1 MATINIGSIMNKVGA
16 YSRSVEGK
24 LRMKERIN
32 KYASEGQNKTAGGSK
47 VMTEDD
53 MYRAAYKMMDVLK
66 QTAKESDLPPSVMQH
81 ILTMDCSRP
90 YKMPDGH
97 MEIWIYFGGDMHRES
112 LEDGDG
118 GHTGEGVNNIVAL
131 FNNGA
136 HASDYVYGWW
146 NGHEPTPST
155 AYRSGW
161 HGGQLGYAWVRSKK
175 DREALHFIQQAV
187 GDFNGNYGSD
197 FNVTAVA
204 GDDYIS

>member
-1 MATINIGSIMNKVGA
+1 MSKVGA
-16 YSRSVEGK
+16 YSRSVGGK

-32 KYASEGQNKTAGGSK
+32 KYVSDGQSKTAGGGK
-47 VMTEDD
+47 IMTEDD

-66 QTAKESDLPPSVMQH
+66 QTAKESDLPASVLQH
-81 ILTMDCSRP
+81 ILTMDCSKP

-146 NGHEPTPST
+146 NNHSPTGEALT
-155 AYRSGW
+155 RSSHTDGF
-161 HGGQLGYAWVRSKK
+161 AWVRSKK

>member
-81 ILTMDCSRP
+81 ILTMDCSKP

-136 HASDYVYGWW
+136 HTSDYVYGWW
-146 NGHEPTPST
+146 NNHSPTGEALT
-155 AYRSGW
+155 RSSHVDGF
-161 HGGQLGYAWVRSKK
+161 AWVRSKK

-187 GDFNGNYGSD
+187 GDFNGNYGYD

>member
-1 MATINIGSIMNKVGA
+1 MATINMSSIMGKVGA

-32 KYASEGQNKTAGGSK
+32 KYVSDGQNKTAGGGK

-97 MEIWIYFGGDMHRES
+97 MEIWIYFGGHMHRES
-112 LEDGDG
+112 LEDGDA

-146 NGHEPTPST
+146 NNHSPTGEALTRSSHED
-155 AYRSGW
+155 GF
-161 HGGQLGYAWVRSKK
+161 AWVRSKK
-175 DREALHFIQQAV
+175 DRDALHFIQQAV

>member
-1 MATINIGSIMNKVGA
+1 MSKVGA

-32 KYASEGQNKTAGGSK
+32 KYVSDGQSRTAGGGK

-81 ILTMDCSRP
+81 ILTMDCSKP

-146 NGHEPTPST
+146 NNHSPTGEALT
-155 AYRSGW
+155 RSSHVDGF
-161 HGGQLGYAWVRSKK
+161 AWVRSKK

>member
-1 MATINIGSIMNKVGA
+1 MSKVGA

-32 KYASEGQNKTAGGSK
+32 KYVSDGQSKTAGGGK
-47 VMTEDD
+47 IMTEDD

-81 ILTMDCSRP
+81 ILTMDCSKP

-112 LEDGDG
+112 LVRKDGKQSG
-118 GHTGEGVNNIVAL
+118 GINNIVAL
-131 FNNGA
+131 LNNGT
-136 HASDYVYGWW
+136 DDETTVYGSWK
-146 NGHEPTPST
+146 GHEPVGTVKAGPD
-155 AYRSGW
+155 
-161 HGGQLGYAWVRSKK
+161 GYAWVKGENPRT
-175 DREALHFIQQAV
+175 ALRFIQQAV